1 MKKIIKSLLIVSSL
15 IFLTPSVHAHEASYV
30 THMGNKLG
38 YGIVNIA
45 TGWVEVPKNIM
56 IVGQRDGVVSG
67 ATTGVFTG
75 LFHMVGRTA
84 YGIMETATFF
94 IPTHPIVKPG
104 YIWDN
109 FNKET
114 SYQE

>member
-15 IFLTPSVHAHEASYV
+15 IFLTPSVHAHDASYV
-30 THMGNKLG
+30 THVGNKLG
-38 YGIVNIA
+38 YGIANIA

-56 IVGQRDGVVSG
+56 IVGQRDGVVAG
-67 ATTGVFTG
+67 AITGVFTG
-75 LFHMVGRTA
+75 VFQMVGRTA
-84 YGIMETATFF
+84 YGIMETATFL

-109 FNKET
+109 FDKET
-114 SYQE
+114 SYHK